1 MNDSSEV
8 RHGLECLAN
17 AYNKSDAGKK
27 LTSILDHLS
36 DGLRTEI
43 EDLFNRWRQRL
54 VFDTYLT
61 CISEHMD
68 KEDAFGRLSMWRAY
82 GETTGVALV
91 MNNSPFLTPSDA
103 LKAYTSPVSYPD
115 HKEFEGEFGRVVD
128 NIDNEADFVKQQ
140 GREVITGYIFRM
152 LTFAA
157 VSTKHPGFA
166 EEKEWRIVYIPRLGK
181 SDYLVKDIQ
190 VIQGV
195 PQPIYKIPLKDIPDE
210 VLAGA
215 RIPALINRIIIGPT
229 KYPPQAI
236 WEAFRDLLAEAGV
249 ENPDDK
255 VIASEIPLRQ

>member
-1 MNDSSEV
+1 LIKLVLLTACDRLEE
-8 RHGLECLAN
+8 GLSKAFAVGFRPATL
-17 AYNKSDAGKK
+17 GG
-27 LTSILDHLS
+27 LS
-36 DGLRTEI
+36 TEI
-43 EDLFNRWRQRL
+43 ENLVNSWRGRL

-61 CISEHMD
+61 CISEHRN
-68 KEDAFGRLSMWRAY
+68 KEDPFGRLSMWRGY

-103 LKAYTSPVSYPD
+103 LKACTSPVAYPD
-115 HKEFEGEFGRVVD
+115 QKEFEKQFGRVVN
-128 NIDNEADFVKQQ
+128 NIESEIDFLRQKDRQLVKN
-140 GREVITGYIFRM
+140 YLFRM
-152 LTFAA
+152 LVFAA
-157 VSTKHPGFA
+157 VSTKHPGFE
-166 EEKEWRIVYIPRLGK
+166 EEKEWRIVYFPRLEK

-215 RIPALINRIIIGPT
+215 KIPALINRIIIGPT

-249 ENPDDK
+249 ENPDDR
-255 VIASEIPLRQ
+255 VVASEIPLRQ

>member
-1 MNDSSEV
+1 LIKLVLLTACDRLEE
-8 RHGLECLAN
+8 GLSKAFAVGFRPATL
-17 AYNKSDAGKK
+17 GG
-27 LTSILDHLS
+27 LS
-36 DGLRTEI
+36 TEI
-43 EDLFNRWRQRL
+43 ENLVNSWRGRL

-61 CISEHMD
+61 CISEHRN
-68 KEDAFGRLSMWRAY
+68 KEDPFGRLSMWRGY

-103 LKAYTSPVSYPD
+103 LKAYTSPVAYPD
-115 HKEFEGEFGRVVD
+115 QKEFEKQFGRVVN
-128 NIDNEADFVKQQ
+128 NIESEIDFLKQKDRQLVKN
-140 GREVITGYIFRM
+140 YLFRM
-152 LTFAA
+152 LVFAA
-157 VSTKHPGFA
+157 VSTKHPGFE
-166 EEKEWRIVYIPRLGK
+166 EEKEWRIVYFPRLEK

-215 RIPALINRIIIGPT
+215 KIPALINRIIIGPT

-249 ENPDDK
+249 ENPDDR
-255 VIASEIPLRQ
+255 VVASEIPLRQ